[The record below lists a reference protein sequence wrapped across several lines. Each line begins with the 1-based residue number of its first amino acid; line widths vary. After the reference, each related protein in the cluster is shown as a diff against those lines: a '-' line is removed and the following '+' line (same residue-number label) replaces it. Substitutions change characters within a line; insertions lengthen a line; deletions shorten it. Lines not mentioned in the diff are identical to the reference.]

1 MYFMNL
7 YLENVTTID
16 KSSENTWA
24 KVTGRVE
31 RESAIVAKGETDG
44 TNA

>member
-1 MYFMNL
+1 MNYS

-31 RESAIVAKGETDG
+31 REAAVVTERETDS
-44 TNA
+44 ADA